1 MARSG
6 QHRLLIHAAG
16 SRWPWAILDA
26 AGRVQSRG
34 MAEPAQADWPTA
46 LPVVVLVDAARCTPL
61 MLDLPELPRARLR
74 QALRWAAE
82 EHLAGSAED
91 EHVVAAG
98 RSENGQLRALVVGQ
112 SVMEEWLQRLPAERL
127 ELLCP
132 DAGCLPWS
140 AGQVSLG
147 AVDGRV
153 LARWGDW
160 SFGSFEPE
168 QVGEL
173 LDAVL
178 PPGLDWVWCGG
189 ELPPGLTDRVWKHR
203 ADELLQT
210 LASQLGEVSVNL
222 LDGPWA
228 TGSAQAAGR
237 QWRWVGA
244 LAAALVV
251 LGLGAVLL
259 EVQMLKSRSQDLQ
272 LAIEQRF
279 AEAFPGVVAAGR
291 HRELAER
298 ELARLRFGQ
307 SAGLLDLLHRSAP
320 VLSAQSELIL
330 TGLSYRD
337 AQLDLSLRAPD
348 VAALD
353 DLERRLRALGLGA
366 SVQSASLDGE
376 GASGRIR
383 IAEAGR

>member
-16 SRWPWAILDA
+16 PRWTWATVNA
-26 AGRVQSRG
+26 AGGIQSRG
-34 MAEPAQADWPTA
+34 SSLPGKAEWPPG
-46 LPVVVLVDAARCTPL
+46 LPLVVLVDAACCTPL
-61 MLDLPELPRARLR
+61 SLELPDLPRARLK

-91 EHVVAAG
+91 EHVVEAG
-98 RSENGQLRALVVGQ
+98 RSEDGRLRALVVGQ
-112 SVMEEWLQRLPAERL
+112 ARMRAWREALPAERL
-127 ELLCP
+127 ELLYP

-147 AVDGRV
+147 AVDDRILV
-153 LARWGDW
+153 RWGDW
-160 SFGSFEPE
+160 SFGSFEAD
-168 QVGEL
+168 QAAEL

-178 PPGLDWVWCGG
+178 SPDLEWIWCGG
-189 ELPPGLTDRVWKHR
+189 EMPAALAGRRWKQR
-203 ADELLQT
+203 SEDLLQT
-210 LASQLGEVSVNL
+210 LAAGLDQVPANL

-228 TGSAQAAGR
+228 TGSALAAGR
-237 QWRWVGA
+237 QWRWAAA
-244 LAAALVV
+244 LAAAVLV
-251 LGLGAVLL
+251 LGLASVMVEL
-259 EVQMLKSRSQDLQ
+259 QMLKSRSQALQ

-279 AEAFPGVVAAGR
+279 SETFPGLVAAGR

-307 SAGLLDLLHRSAP
+307 SAGLLELLHRSAP
-320 VLSAQSELIL
+320 VLGAQPDLL
-330 TGLSYRD
+330 VTGLSFRD

-353 DLERRLRALGLGA
+353 ELERRLRALGLGA
-366 SVQSASLDGE
+366 SVQSASLDGD
-376 GASGRIR
+376 GATGRIR